1 MKAMAETHRNITGD
15 AKKGQAGAWE
25 RPLNPKAPVMKPK
38 TSGDS
43 KANHNLPSRKGSK
56 DSSLN

>member
-1 MKAMAETHRNITGD
+1 MAETHRNIRGID
-15 AKKGQAGAWE
+15 KKGQAGAWE
-25 RPLNPKAPVMKPK
+25 RPLNPGQTSKTPG

-43 KANHNLPSRKGSK
+43 KSNAKLPSRKGSK